1 MNYPAASGRGIKEP
15 PHKAEICAPRG
26 GELTQKRLKRSIVV
40 KQNNIDSLDGLD
52 SDSDFSTPLPFPIR
66 SLHVNFTVPVDVW
79 LVTATIK
86 LQQNQKQEPPAF

>member
-1 MNYPAASGRGIKEP
+1 MG
-15 PHKAEICAPRG
+15 
-26 GELTQKRLKRSIVV
+26 SI
-40 KQNNIDSLDGLD
+40 QIRI
-52 SDSDFSTPLPFPIR
+52 FHPPLPFPIR